1 MSSLVFLPAA
11 LCWWAL
17 KKLNKHK
24 LKVKVAGW
32 LAGQKMTLQ
41 TQTDRQPENIISPD
55 PSASFILF
63 YFTSADN
70 FR

>member
-41 TQTDRQPENIISPD
+41 T
-55 PSASFILF
+55 
-63 YFTSADN
+63 DN
-70 FR
+70 QKI